1 MKITLPQ
8 GFELPE
14 GAKPGQPFEVVAT
27 LELNEDGSA
36 ELEAL
41 DGIPVESETEE
52 TAEMEPE
59 EEAPA
64 IKLPWEEAR

>member
-27 LELNEDGSA
+27 LELYEDGTA

-41 DGIPVESETEE
+41 DGIPVESEAAE
-52 TAEMEPE
+52 TAEPEPE
-59 EEAPA
+59 QEAPA
-64 IKLPWEEAR
+64 VRLPWEEAK

>member
-41 DGIPVESETEE
+41 DGIPVEPETEE

>member
-27 LELNEDGSA
+27 LELYEDGTA

-41 DGIPVESETEE
+41 DGIPVETEE
-52 TAEMEPE
+52 PEPE
-59 EEAPA
+59 QEAPA
-64 IKLPWEEAR
+64 VRLPWEEAR